1 MLYYNYRK
9 EREVYKMDT
18 NRLWKRIETLQ
29 NEVIEME
36 DEKRDL
42 ILHAENLDEIRVKLN
57 DLTAQI
63 MWNQGAIYALREVIK
78 EA

>member
-1 MLYYNYRK
+1 MN
-9 EREVYKMDT
+9 T
-18 NRLWKRIETLQ
+18 NRLWKKIETLQ
-29 NEVIEME
+29 DEVIEME

-42 ILHAENLDEIRVKLN
+42 ILHAENLDEIRARLN

-63 MWNQGAIYALREVIK
+63 MWNMGAIYALREVIK

>member
-1 MLYYNYRK
+1 MN
-9 EREVYKMDT
+9 T

-42 ILHAENLDEIRVKLN
+42 ILHAENLDEIRAKLN

>member
-1 MLYYNYRK
+1 MN
-9 EREVYKMDT
+9 T
-18 NRLWKRIETLQ
+18 NRLWKKIETLQ
-29 NEVIEME
+29 NEVTEME
-36 DEKRDL
+36 EERHDL
-42 ILHAENLDEIRVKLN
+42 ILYAENLDDVRAKVN

>member
-1 MLYYNYRK
+1 MN
-9 EREVYKMDT
+9 T

-57 DLTAQI
+57 DITAQI